1 MTLPSAGNQIAMSQ
15 INTEL
20 GRSSNA
26 TISLDTAEN
35 GGYVAINTNSP
46 SYPSAGNPAAMSEW
60 WSYNHNATTTTAGCQ
75 CISNTCSS
83 PCFCNGAFCYDVND
97 CGGPGCL

>member
-1 MTLPSAGNQIAMSQ
+1 
-15 INTEL
+15 
-20 GRSSNA
+20 
-26 TISLDTAEN
+26 
-35 GGYVAINTNSP
+35 
-46 SYPSAGNPAAMSEW
+46 MSEW
-60 WSYNHNATTTTAGCQ
+60 WSYDHNATTTTTTAGCQ